1 MKKDE
6 QEIVMINKQD
16 LSFEES
22 IERIKKINDI
32 FVDIAV
38 NYHVDKIKE
47 KCTK

>member
-16 LSFEES
+16 LTFEES
-22 IERIKKINDI
+22 VERIKKINDI

-38 NYHVDKIKE
+38 KYHVDKIKE
-47 KCTK
+47 KGAQ